1 MLTSFKR
8 IIIFG
13 WKNFKRNPG
22 SSSAAVFILV
32 IVISMITGLYLLQRP
47 VEYLVDTIEEKV
59 DVSLYFK
66 EDSTESEMLTLTEE
80 VEKMPEVEDVT
91 YVSKDDALSVFKERH
106 EQDHL
111 LMESLEELGINP
123 FLASLSIKAINP
135 EKYKD
140 IIEFVEA
147 SEYNSLVEKVDYY
160 KKEPILER
168 LFSINDKVNRFGIG
182 FSVIL
187 GIVAFLVAF
196 NQIQISLKNAKEE
209 ISTMRLVGASNW
221 FIKGPFIVQGVAI
234 GTAAALISLFLF
246 FGGLSIFNS
255 QIEASIPGLD
265 MLGFFSD
272 HFLLILLIQLAT
284 GIGVGVSASLI
295 AIRKYLKA

>member
-91 YVSKDDALSVFKERH
+91 YVSKEDALSVFKERH
-106 EQDHL
+106 EQDPL